1 MKTYLEQCPC
11 GSGCEADA
19 EFDARGIFLCYVC
32 SKCRKEK
39 LSRYRAD
46 VLTDASYWCD
56 EAIEPEDY

>member
-11 GSGCEADA
+11 GSEQEANA
-19 EFDARGIFLCYVC
+19 EFDARGIFLCYAC